1 MNQHDAKAVL
11 LDVLLAIDLISPEE
25 RAKALEPEA
34 NDIMLGALGIDS
46 MAVVDLCVGV
56 EERTG
61 RELRVEEIVDNPTV
75 NQLAAFLADADT
87 G

>member
-1 MNQHDAKAVL
+1 MRRHDTKAML
-11 LDVLLAIDLISPEE
+11 LDVLVAMDLISTEE
-25 RAKALEPEA
+25 RSKALEPEA
-34 NDIMLGALGIDS
+34 ADIMLGTLGIDS

-75 NQLAAFLADADT
+75 NQLAAFLAEAGT